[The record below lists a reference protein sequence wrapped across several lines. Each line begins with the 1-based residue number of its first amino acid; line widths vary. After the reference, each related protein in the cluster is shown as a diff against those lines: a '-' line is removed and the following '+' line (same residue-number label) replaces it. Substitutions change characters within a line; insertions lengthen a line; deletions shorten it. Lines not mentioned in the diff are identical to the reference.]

1 MEGPPTS
8 PLYTPLMHK
17 NVVFDI
23 DSDQFYRYRYDK
35 NNIRY
40 PKLISIRCNLKF
52 IFSIYISFDN
62 ESMSKNDNIT
72 TINKAI
78 TQKCKF
84 INEQRQMKE
93 DEQISSNE
101 FLKKVCFKN
110 KRQHFNP

>member
-1 MEGPPTS
+1 
-8 PLYTPLMHK
+8 
-17 NVVFDI
+17 
-23 DSDQFYRYRYDK
+23 
-35 NNIRY
+35 
-40 PKLISIRCNLKF
+40 
-52 IFSIYISFDN
+52 
-62 ESMSKNDNIT
+62 MSKNDNIT